1 LCSFVGAYDT
11 WYPYDTREQLYQ
23 ILKDNDKV
31 YFKLKNSWFYHNTVY
46 KKQIKKQALSEYEV
60 SLEEVETCEYN
71 TVLSDSVF
79 SLCPEGT
86 GPNTIRLWES
96 MAIGSIPVLFEN
108 DWIRPNIEGY
118 NWDDFSVTISTN
130 DLNNVVEI
138 LKSIPVE
145 QIEAMRQN
153 CMNVYNI
160 IRLRTCF

>member
-1 LCSFVGAYDT
+1 VKAFFCFETSLRQPLYVADVIVVDHAYDHL
-11 WYPYDTREQLYQ
+11 EQ
-23 ILKDNDKV
+23 IE
-31 YFKLKNSWFYHNTVY
+31 TV
-46 KKQIKKQALSEYEV
+46 
-60 SLEEVETCEYN
+60 EYN

-130 DLNNVVEI
+130 DLNNIFEI
-138 LKSIPVE
+138 LKSIPVGK
-145 QIEAMRQN
+145 IEEMRQN
-153 CMNVYNI
+153 CINAYNI